1 MHLVIIGGGPVKHFP
16 ILIADDAIVSHFS
29 LSLSL
34 SFLLLAFFHPQ
45 PGSNANRWR
54 GTQHPIGRQVNAF
67 MIKDDK
73 DNEHNVINK
82 LDDSDDEKEG
92 VFYGEN
98 VDSEMESRVSRP
110 TRES

>member
-1 MHLVIIGGGPVKHFP
+1 VV
-16 ILIADDAIVSHFS
+16 
-29 LSLSL
+29 
-34 SFLLLAFFHPQ
+34 PQ
-45 PGSNANRWR
+45 HS
-54 GTQHPIGRQVNAF
+54 IGRQVNAF
-67 MIKDDK
+67 IIKDDK